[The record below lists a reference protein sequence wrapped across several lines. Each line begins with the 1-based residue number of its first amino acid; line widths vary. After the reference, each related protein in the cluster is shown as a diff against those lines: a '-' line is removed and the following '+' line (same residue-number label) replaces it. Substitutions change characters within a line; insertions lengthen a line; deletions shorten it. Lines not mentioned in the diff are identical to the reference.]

1 MGCKIK
7 NILFK
12 ETTLLHN
19 RNINTTTTHLK
30 LFLSLVCYFN
40 SKTLKH
46 LNSNNHGIKKEIWAM
61 LQNWIVGNYTE
72 LR

>member
-46 LNSNNHGIKKEIWAM
+46 LNSNNHGIKKKFGQCFKIG
-61 LQNWIVGNYTE
+61 LLVITQN
-72 LR
+72 